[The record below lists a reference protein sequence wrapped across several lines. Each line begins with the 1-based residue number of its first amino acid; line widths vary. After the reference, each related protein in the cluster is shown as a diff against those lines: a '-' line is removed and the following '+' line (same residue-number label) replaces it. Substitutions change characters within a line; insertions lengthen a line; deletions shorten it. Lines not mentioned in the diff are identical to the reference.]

1 MEPNKC
7 EGWQFIT
14 WPQLQAYAEQDFQG
28 TDEAQKM
35 LFKPMVHFVQQ
46 HGFDPYR
53 KLQEIAAQD

>member
-14 WPQLQAYAEQDFQG
+14 WDQLRAYAEQDIQAA
-28 TDEAQKM
+28 DDDQKM

-46 HGFDPYR
+46 HGFDPYKR
-53 KLQEIAAQD
+53 LLELG